1 MNKRINKICILM
13 SAILVLSAF
22 PNISAGAVD
31 SYEQIEDIIGS
42 YEPIENPSTSPTEI
56 PTINPIEYPTDPV
69 ESTNQSVSISQNASY
84 ETTGD
89 TVEYKTDHL
98 EIMPEPIE
106 STEPTKINKSTEPQ
120 PTTPTNLPIYSE
132 PTELCTIP
140 PDRPPGW
147 ESTDPT
153 NDIQV
158 ESEKPKPSIP
168 TPQLIVTPHKTTI
181 SLASSKGS
189 VYVKGTKQIKVTVK
203 YARGRTTYRSL
214 NMSVAKV
221 SSGGKITGVKKGKA
235 VIVIKNN
242 GAVRHYTI
250 TVKNPKLN
258 ITNKTIKK
266 GKTFSLRVI
275 GKVGTPKFSSTNKKI
290 AKVNS
295 YGKVKARKKGNC
307 YIKVKTNGMTLKC
320 KVKVKQ
326 RK

>member
-1 MNKRINKICILM
+1 M
-13 SAILVLSAF
+13 SAVLFLSVF

-31 SYEQIEDIIGS
+31 SYEQSEDIIGS
-42 YEPIENPSTSPTEI
+42 YEPIESPSTMPTEI
-56 PTINPIEYPTDPV
+56 PTIIPVEYPTDPI
-69 ESTNQSVSISQNASY
+69 ESTNQSESTPQNSSY
-84 ETTGD
+84 EPTESTVKYTTSN
-89 TVEYKTDHL
+89 L
-98 EIMPEPIE
+98 EIMPRPIE
-106 STEPTKINKSTEPQ
+106 STEPTKINKPTVPQ
-120 PTTPTNLPIYSE
+120 PTTPTNPPIYSE
-132 PTELCTIP
+132 PTEPNTAA

-147 ESTDPT
+147 ENTDPT
-153 NDIQV
+153 HNIQAGT
-158 ESEKPKPSIP
+158 EIPKPTIP
-168 TPQLIVTPHKTTI
+168 TPQLIVIPHKTTI

-189 VYVKGTKQIKVTVK
+189 VYVKGKKQIKVTVK
-203 YARGRTTYRSL
+203 YGRGRTTYKSL
-214 NMSVAKV
+214 NMSVAEV

-266 GKTFSLRVI
+266 GKTFSLKVI

-295 YGKVKARKKGNC
+295 YGKVKGRKKGKC